1 MGETMLVEDLLRAL
15 RVVDHDADD
24 RGVGGIHQTEGHDVH
39 VRSGQRF
46 YELIEASDLVLDED
60 GELADR
66 SEVRLLGEFGG
77 HR

>member
-1 MGETMLVEDLLRAL
+1 
-15 RVVDHDADD
+15 
-24 RGVGGIHQTEGHDVH
+24 VH
-39 VRSGQRF
+39 IRSGQGF
-46 YELIEASDLVLDED
+46 DEFVEASDLVLDED